1 MSQKYSKPLNDTN
14 TLSFYVPY
22 KEGCK
27 SVILNRLKYNDS
39 FFNID
44 YLNNYFAFLTK
55 ESITNEG
62 GGESI
67 GKIKGSNINTYQY
80 ILTIIRIQPGYY
92 KDSEELIKV
101 INKNYAESGLN
112 EDEIKERKATPL
124 IGYKEEGGTE
134 YIENIN
140 ENDKVIYFTKDIIP
154 VNIKLSVSLAEID
167 ELYTNIYGNKLIS
180 YKSIKESTTFDI
192 INNNL
197 IFDKTIDNNQDI
209 TFFANFLSY
218 NNNSYNPNI
227 SLGNYLTDIGYI
239 VNLSSNYCIPM
250 RKGSY
255 MCSFCYM
262 SNTIKDTNDAD
273 ISIYAINFAK
283 EYSSRKKLE
292 LKNIIE
298 MNIKYTYKNNINSL
312 LSNNVNSFNT
322 IMSNANISSQ
332 TRTILNINKNINMS
346 KYGVYVYC
354 DCSDKVTQIL
364 TSNYCFLYYTYVE

>member
-1 MSQKYSKPLNDTN
+1 MSQKYLKPLNDTN

-44 YLNNYFAFLTK
+44 YLNNYFAFLTR
-55 ESITNEG
+55 ENITNSG
-62 GGESI
+62 GGENI
-67 GKIKGSNINTYQY
+67 GKIKGGNTNTYQY

-92 KDSEELIKV
+92 KDSEEIIKA

-112 EDEIKERKATPL
+112 EDEIKERRTTPL
-124 IGYKEEGGTE
+124 IGYKEGDETG

-140 ENDKVIYFTKDIIP
+140 ESDKVIYFTKDIIP
-154 VNIKLSVSLAEID
+154 VNIKLSVSLSEVDEI
-167 ELYTNIYGNKLIS
+167 YTNIYGNKLIP
-180 YKSIKESTTFDI
+180 YQTIKESTTFDI
-192 INNNL
+192 IDNNL
-197 IFDKTIDNNQDI
+197 IYDKTADNNQDI
-209 TFFANFLSY
+209 AFFASFLSY
-218 NNNSYNPNI
+218 NNNSYNSNI
-227 SLGNYLTDIGYI
+227 SLGNYLTDMEYA
-239 VNLSSNYCIPM
+239 VNLSSDYCIPM

-255 MCSFCYM
+255 MSTFCYM
-262 SNTIKDTNDAD
+262 TNAIKDTNDTNV
-273 ISIYAINFAK
+273 SIYALNFTN
-283 EYSSRKKLE
+283 EYSSRKRLE

-322 IMSNANISSQ
+322 IMNNVDISNQTKSVLNIS
-332 TRTILNINKNINMS
+332 KNINMS
-346 KYGVYVYC
+346 KYGVYIYC